1 MHPQEAEDWKE
12 EVLGEIFR
20 SLAGHPPLRSMLV
33 FKGARVLNERL
44 HELGRRSLDIDS
56 NLVQSFVDAVPEP
69 ALRQERLERELRTAM
84 SRHFDAQ
91 SPVRY
96 SVERIRIEPQPPADH
111 PRGWDGYDVKISV
124 SDLARR
130 GVRGLPS
137 LTLDVAAPEQLREDS
152 IAPLTIGAATVLAY
166 TLERI
171 AGEKLRAFLS
181 SLPDYRAK
189 MNRRGKSSGPRTYSI
204 LPELPVYDRW
214 PIGSSGCGQVTN
226 SGWLASHASLI
237 AAESNRSSRIWPPP
251 SRRTET
257 MRPFRTNPGFMR
269 RGPQS
274 VKSWHSSRRTGL
286 SPSSVRSIDGSLP
299 APAGTRTSS
308 PVPAWPERPRR
319 VDIAEPSFAG

>member
-1 MHPQEAEDWKE
+1 
-12 EVLGEIFR
+12 
-20 SLAGHPPLRSMLV
+20 MLV

-69 ALRQERLERELRTAM
+69 ALRRESLERELRTAM

-111 PRGWDGYDVKISV
+111 PRGWDGYDVRISV

-137 LTLDVAAPEQLREDS
+137 LTLDIAAPEQLREDS

-181 SLPDYRAK
+181 SLPEYRAK
-189 MNRRGKSSGPRTYSI
+189 MNRRGEIVRAKDVFDLARIVRVRPVTDRQFWLRAGDEFRLACESRFIDCRGIESFEQDLATTESSYRNDATIPDDPGFH
-204 LPELPVYDRW
+204 EAW
-214 PIGSSGCGQVTN
+214 PAIGEIV
-226 SGWLASHASLI
+226 ASLEANGI
-237 AAESNRSSRIWPPP
+237 V
-251 SRRTET
+251 
-257 MRPFRTNPGFMR
+257 PFEC
-269 RGPQS
+269 
-274 VKSWHSSRRTGL
+274 
-286 SPSSVRSIDGSLP
+286 
-299 APAGTRTSS
+299 
-308 PVPAWPERPRR
+308 PV
-319 VDIAEPSFAG
+319 D